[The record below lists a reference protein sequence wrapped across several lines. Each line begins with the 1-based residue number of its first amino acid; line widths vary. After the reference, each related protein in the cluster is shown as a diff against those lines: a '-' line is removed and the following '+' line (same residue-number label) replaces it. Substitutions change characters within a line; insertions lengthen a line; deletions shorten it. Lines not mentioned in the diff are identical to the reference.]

1 MNYKLRLYFC
11 RLYLLIIFVHIVNK
25 AFINTITTDE
35 AYTFLEYVY
44 TNDIF
49 NIGIANNHVL
59 NTFAMVLTTSFG
71 NSEIFLR
78 LPNVIAGL
86 GYLVLVGFIAQN
98 SHYKIYTTLVLT
110 SPIYLIEYFTLARG
124 YGISAFLIFFGCVN
138 YYSIKKYKYNFLLS
152 TLAFLFASLSIHI
165 YIIFALFFVLI
176 NGKKEF
182 FRDKI
187 NFFVSLL
194 ASLFFGYYI
203 TLWTF
208 LISQPGRP
216 LFGAETVSLSTL
228 VKTIFGF
235 MELFQENS
243 FIFSVPIY
251 LLFIFPI
258 FTIIKTSRSI
268 QELYLIAILTL
279 VSFFVL
285 PIIFDTAFPVQRV
298 LIPLLPPF
306 LLINIFTFEETF
318 KEKSSYLTL
327 FSILFSLTLVF
338 NLILNIDNRSTIDW
352 GNGVSKEKLMCDD
365 ETLNDMRV
373 RMAEYYRLINKN
385 NLSTVCS

>member
-11 RLYLLIIFVHIVNK
+11 RTYLFILFIHIVNK
-25 AFINTITTDE
+25 SYINTITTDE

-44 TNDIF
+44 TSDIF

-59 NTFAMVLTTSFG
+59 NTFAMAITTSFG

-86 GYLVLVGFIAQN
+86 GYLLIVGFICAKSQ
-98 SHYKIYTTLVLT
+98 YKIYTSLVLT

-138 YYSIKKYKYNFLLS
+138 YYSIKKYKYNFLVS
-152 TLAFLFASLSIHI
+152 TLAFFFASLSIHI
-165 YIIFALFFVLI
+165 YLIFATIFVLI
-176 NGKKEF
+176 NAKKEF

-187 NFFVSLL
+187 NFLITLL
-194 ASLFFGYYI
+194 VSLFFGYYI
-203 TLWTF
+203 TIWTF

-216 LFGAETVSLSTL
+216 LFGAEKLSFETL
-228 VKTIFGF
+228 IKTIFGLT
-235 MELFQENS
+235 ELFQGKN
-243 FIFSVPIY
+243 FIFSIPIY

-258 FTIIKTSRSI
+258 FTISKTPKNIKEFYIVT
-268 QELYLIAILTL
+268 ILTL

-285 PIIFDTAFPVQRV
+285 PIFFDTPFPVQRV
-298 LIPLLPPF
+298 LIPLLPSF

-318 KEKSSYLTL
+318 KEKSSLLSL
-327 FSILFSLTLVF
+327 FSILFSITLAF

-352 GNGVSKEKLMCDD
+352 GDSLNKKELMCDPD
-365 ETLNDMRV
+365 ALNDMRV
-373 RMAEYYRLINKN
+373 RMAEYYKLINKN
-385 NLSTVCS
+385 NLSAICN